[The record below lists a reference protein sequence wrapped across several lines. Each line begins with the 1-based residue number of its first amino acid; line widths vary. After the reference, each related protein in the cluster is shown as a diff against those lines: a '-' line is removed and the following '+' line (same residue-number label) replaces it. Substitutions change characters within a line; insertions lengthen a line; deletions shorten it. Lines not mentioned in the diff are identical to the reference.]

1 MFYDYILYSVS
12 SRPVKCRTRLFDC
25 GMPADHED
33 LGVHSFDKTSKT
45 EKSIDE
51 TSKTEVEK

>member
-1 MFYDYILYSVS
+1 ML
-12 SRPVKCRTRLFDC
+12 
-25 GMPADHED
+25 ADHED

-45 EKSIDE
+45 EMSIDE